1 MAHSSLLILPE
12 AMHDL
17 NKKIKDVNAKKL
29 ATANWS
35 LGSCIYIYI
44 LFTIIIYL
52 YLSTIGFV
60 ELYELESGCCM

>member
-44 LFTIIIYL
+44 IYNN
-52 YLSTIGFV
+52 YIFIFV
-60 ELYELESGCCM
+60 DYWVCRIV